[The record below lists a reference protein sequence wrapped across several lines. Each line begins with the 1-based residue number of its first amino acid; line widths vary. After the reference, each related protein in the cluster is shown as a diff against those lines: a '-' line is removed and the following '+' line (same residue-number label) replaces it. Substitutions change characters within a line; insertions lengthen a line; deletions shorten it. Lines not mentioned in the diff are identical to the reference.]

1 MIKILYNGTIG
12 DCVMIYKGQ
21 ELSDNLTKSQID
33 LYKGLIDRGFTVQE
47 IIAMYVEPD
56 NIINELE
63 ND

>member
-1 MIKILYNGTIG
+1 MI
-12 DCVMIYKGQ
+12 
-21 ELSDNLTKSQID
+21 
-33 LYKGLIDRGFTVQE
+33 YKGLIDRGFTVQE

>member
-1 MIKILYNGTIG
+1 
-12 DCVMIYKGQ
+12 MIYKGQ

-47 IIAMYVEPD
+47 IIAMYVDPD

-63 ND
+63 NDKETI

>member
-1 MIKILYNGTIG
+1 
-12 DCVMIYKGQ
+12 MIYKGQ

-47 IIAMYVEPD
+47 IIAMYVDPD

-63 ND
+63 NDKETIWTI